1 MKFLHSFYCHLLL
14 GCLAISSGCQ
24 SGTGGH
30 TSPSDLP
37 DNVLRIG
44 VTPDSAPMVFKQAGQ
59 LTGFEIE
66 MGRELGKYLERP
78 VEFVE
83 VKWADQLQALQN
95 GKTDIIMSSM
105 SITPERRM
113 LVAFSD
119 PYMHVGQMMLV
130 HRQDIYR
137 YALGFPQ
144 PLPGTVGVQRGTVG
158 ESAIQEM
165 FSRSKKKSYHSIDD
179 AVKDLVNNRINSV
192 VSDAQIVWYQAALNQ
207 SAGLAVVP
215 RMLNRDYLGW
225 PIRTQ
230 DADLLKKVNEFVAKA
245 QQDGSMNAAIKRWMP
260 LAQ

>member
-1 MKFLHSFYCHLLL
+1 MKSLRTFSFFILL
-14 GCLAISSGCQ
+14 GCLAVVNGCQ
-24 SGTGGH
+24 SGAGGY
-30 TSPSDLP
+30 TSPSASP

-66 MGRELGKYLERP
+66 MGRELGKFLERP

-83 VKWADQLQALQN
+83 VKWPDQLQALQN
-95 GKTDIIMSSM
+95 GRTDIIMSSM

-113 LVAFSD
+113 LAAFSD

-130 HRQDIYR
+130 HREDIYR

-144 PLPGTVGVQRGTVG
+144 PLPGTVGIQRGTVG

-165 FSRSKKKSYHSIDD
+165 FSRSKKKSYRSIDE

-215 RMLNRDYLGW
+215 RMLNQDYLGW
-225 PIRTQ
+225 PVRTQ
-230 DADLLKKVNEFVAKA
+230 DAELLKKVNEFVARA

-260 LAQ
+260 LAE